1 MRQRDDHGATVTT
14 NPADMSVP
22 PICPF
27 FFVVVNGAY
36 VVRFDGGQQSGP
48 PPTARPTRGRWRAGR
63 LVYGR
68 SAWGG
73 AIGVH

>member
-36 VVRFDGGQQSGP
+36 VVRFDGGHSLGIS
-48 PPTARPTRGRWRAGR
+48 RA
-63 LVYGR
+63 VE
-68 SAWGG
+68 
-73 AIGVH
+73 V